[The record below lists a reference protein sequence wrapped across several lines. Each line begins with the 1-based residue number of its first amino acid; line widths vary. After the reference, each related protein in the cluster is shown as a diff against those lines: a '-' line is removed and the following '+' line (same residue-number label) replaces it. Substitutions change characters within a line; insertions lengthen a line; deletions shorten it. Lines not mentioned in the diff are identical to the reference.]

1 MKKTFATLRDLVA
14 WLESN
19 QGKNI
24 EVCDHAD
31 DAGWQSAEDAL
42 ASYREILDHSS
53 ENEEACFAD
62 TELEIREVAR

>member
-14 WLESN
+14 WLEFC

-42 ASYREILDHSS
+42 ASYREILDHAS
-53 ENEEACFAD
+53 EAEEACFTD
-62 TELEIREVAR
+62 TELEISEVAR

>member
-1 MKKTFATLRDLVA
+1 MKKTFRTLRDLVA
-14 WLESN
+14 WLDSC

-53 ENEEACFAD
+53 EDEEACFAD

>member
-1 MKKTFATLRDLVA
+1 MKKTFDTLRNLVA
-14 WLESN
+14 WLESC

-42 ASYREILDHSS
+42 ASYREIFDHAS
-53 ENEEACFAD
+53 EAEEACFTD
-62 TELEIREVAR
+62 TELEIREVAE